1 MALVD
6 PQTVTVNAVAKPLP
20 RVASGDFTGTFAS
33 AVDGLQLRVWHTE
46 GRRNRSN
53 VRLDVEK
60 IGADVLIPSTNRPYS
75 MSVYLVVDTPLQ
87 GFTTAE
93 IGYYLKAVSDWV
105 AVAGNQT
112 KVLNH
117 ES

>member
-1 MALVD
+1 MALAD
-6 PQTVTVNAVAKPLP
+6 PQTVTVNALAKTLP
-20 RVASGDFTGTFAS
+20 RVASGDFSGTFMS
-33 AVDGLQLRVWHTE
+33 VVDGLTFSVKHTE

-53 VRLDVEK
+53 VRLDFEK
-60 IGADVLIPSTNRPYS
+60 IAADVLVPTSNKPYS
-75 MSVYLVVDTPLQ
+75 LSVYLVIDTPLQ

-105 AVAGNQT
+105 AIAGNQT
-112 KVLNH
+112 KILNH